1 MKISE
6 YIRCEWTRVKKQPPK
21 QRWEYFWEY
30 YKWPL
35 IGVVLAIIVLIQG
48 AIGLFSAKESVLSG
62 VALNSRLG
70 AKAEDFWDGYFDY
83 VGMDSKKFDASVY
96 TDINLISGQN
106 QNNATSIQRIMAG
119 IAIKDTDF
127 IVGNPDAFRL
137 CAYSTGGMLA
147 DLRDFLREEDLA
159 KLVGRIYYID
169 RAVLDQINKPV
180 GEQVEPELL
189 QYPKEP
195 LKPETMKDPVPV
207 GINISDNKAFTEGY
221 YLPGTTVYWGIVP
234 NTPRGELT
242 LQMLDYLTK
251 S

>member
-1 MKISE
+1 MKVKE
-6 YIRCEWTRVKKQPPK
+6 YIRQEWARIKEQPPK

-35 IGVVLAIIVLIQG
+35 IGVVLAIVLLIQG
-48 AIGLFSAKESVLSG
+48 TVSLFTAKEAALSG

-70 AKAEDFWDGYFDY
+70 AKAEDFWDGYFDS
-83 VGMDSKKFDASVY
+83 VGMDSNQFEASIY
-96 TDINLISGQN
+96 TDINLIAGQN
-106 QNNATSIQRIMAG
+106 QNNANSIQRIMAG

-127 IVGNPDAFRL
+127 IVGNSEAFRM

-147 DLRDFLREEDLA
+147 DLRDFLSEDDLA
-159 KLVGRIYYID
+159 KLAGRIYYID
-169 RAVLDQINKPV
+169 RAVMEEINKPV
-180 GEQVEPELL
+180 GEQVEPDLL

-207 GINISDNKAFTEGY
+207 GVNISDCKAFCEGY

-234 NTPRGELT
+234 NTPRAELT
-242 LQMLDYLTK
+242 LQMLDYLLA
-251 S
+251 